1 MVTGKDAW
9 KLVGILL
16 VCYLLTQAAL
26 FLALPSVKMRLTVD
40 LLVFL
45 NSLALFLILL
55 LPAFL
60 FGLSRGWNFREAFR
74 LRPVSWL
81 VIGVM
86 VFGTFALGMAVSQLT
101 LWLIQSLRGSPLV
114 EESNLTNLL
123 LATARSESPILLL
136 VALMLPALPEEL
148 VFRGV
153 VQQGFERRY
162 SPAVAIGLASFIF
175 ALFHLDIIQS
185 LSVVVI
191 ALFWGWVVW
200 RSQSVLPS
208 LIAHALQNGL
218 TFISV
223 FNASVSDGGMDG
235 SFGVLSTSPNW
246 LAALF
251 GLLVWIVTVLILN
264 RSLPRPGEGDGST
277 RGTFTHQIGA
287 PGRSNGSGSFG
298 IDEFSGPAN

>member
-9 KLVGILL
+9 RLVGILL
-16 VCYLLTQAAL
+16 ACYLLTQAAL
-26 FLALPSVKMRLTVD
+26 FLALLSIKMRLTVD
-40 LLVFL
+40 ILVFL
-45 NSLALFLILL
+45 NSLVLFLILL

-60 FGLSRGWNFREAFR
+60 FVLARGWNFSEAFR

-81 VIGVM
+81 VIGLT

-101 LWLIQSLRGSPLV
+101 LWLIQSLRNSPLV
-114 EESNLTNLL
+114 EKSNLTNLL

-162 SPAVAIGLASFIF
+162 SPVVAIGLASLIF
-175 ALFHLDIIQS
+175 ASFHLDIIQS
-185 LSVVVI
+185 SGVVAI

-223 FNASVSDGGMDG
+223 FSASVSDGGMDG

-251 GLLVWIVTVLILN
+251 GLLFWIVTVLILN

-287 PGRSNGSGSFG
+287 PGGSDGSGSFG
-298 IDEFSGPAN
+298 IDEFSGPEN

>member
-9 KLVGILL
+9 KLVVILL

-26 FLALPSVKMRLTVD
+26 FLALLSVKMRLTVD

-60 FGLSRGWNFREAFR
+60 FGLSRGWNYREAFR

-81 VIGVM
+81 VIGVT

-175 ALFHLDIIQS
+175 ALFHLDVIQS
-185 LSVVVI
+185 LSVVAI

-223 FNASVSDGGMDG
+223 FSASTSDGGMDG

-246 LAALF
+246 LAALL
-251 GLLVWIVTVLILN
+251 GLLVWVATVLILN

>member
-9 KLVGILL
+9 KLVGIFL
-16 VCYLLTQAAL
+16 VCCLLTQAAL
-26 FLALPSVKMRLTVD
+26 FLALPSIKMRLTVD

-45 NSLALFLILL
+45 NSLVLFLILL

-60 FGLSRGWNFREAFR
+60 FGLARRWNFRKAFR

-81 VIGVM
+81 VTGVT
-86 VFGTFALGMAVSQLT
+86 VLGTFALGMTVSQIT
-101 LWLIQSLRGSPLV
+101 LWLIQSLRDSPLV
-114 EESNLTNLL
+114 KESNLTNLL

-136 VALMLPALPEEL
+136 VGLMLPALPEEL

-153 VQQGFERRY
+153 VQQGFEKRY
-162 SPAVAIGLASFIF
+162 SPAIAIGLASFIF

-185 LSVVVI
+185 LSVVAI

-235 SFGVLSTSPNW
+235 SFGVLSTSPNL

-264 RSLPRPGEGDGST
+264 RSLPRPGEGNGST
-277 RGTFTHQIGA
+277 RGTFTHQVGA
-287 PGRSNGSGSFG
+287 PGRSDGGGSFG
-298 IDEFSGPAN
+298 IDEFSGPES